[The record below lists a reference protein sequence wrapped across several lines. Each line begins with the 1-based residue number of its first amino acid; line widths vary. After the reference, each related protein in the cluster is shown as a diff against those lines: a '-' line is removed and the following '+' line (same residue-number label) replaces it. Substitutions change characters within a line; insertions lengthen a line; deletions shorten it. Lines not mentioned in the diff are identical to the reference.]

1 VSDVDDSDEEIEIN
15 LRSAAEVARRF
26 IIVNSVIRR
35 IVIDSTLDSDAF
47 GLAFD
52 IREWLRAEDL
62 WNDATA
68 DEQAILS
75 TPPGGFGPDDV
86 ADLSLHAEGLAILGW
101 TLSMIDSPTVDELS
115 NILSEEDRV
124 PGPWQKTAP
133 WVAAQSMRSEPII
146 AFARELAELWSWRYQ
161 IEPFRRMAE
170 GRDLME
176 IERTI
181 RDVTHEGTTT
191 GLLEPG
197 KKGGFQVGG
206 IPVTRMDP
214 FEIDELLA
222 LQTERLMAL
231 NWICGYGEDWDSVPL
246 EI

>member
-1 VSDVDDSDEEIEIN
+1 VSDVDETGDEIEIN
-15 LRSAAEVARRF
+15 LRPAVDVARRF

-35 IVIDSTLDSDAF
+35 VVIDSNLDADAL

-52 IREWLRAEDL
+52 LREWLRAEDL

-86 ADLSLHAEGLAILGW
+86 ADVSLHAEGLAILGW
-101 TLSMIDSPTVDELS
+101 SLGMIEIPTAEELS
-115 NILSEEDRV
+115 KMLGDDDLV

-133 WVAAQSMRSEPII
+133 WIASQSMRSEPII

-161 IEPFRRMAE
+161 IEPFRRMAK
-170 GRDLME
+170 GRELME

-181 RDVTHEGTTT
+181 RDVTHEGTST

-206 IPVTRMDP
+206 IPVTQMDP
-214 FEIDELLA
+214 FEIDELLV